1 MLSVGMI
8 AQIAATAYVN
18 AAPFLI
24 PYLHLV
30 KGLSLVEAGF
40 IASAPLVGTM
50 LTLIAWGWIVDRV
63 GERTSMTI
71 GLALLT
77 AASTAAA
84 MSTSYVWIGIFL
96 LLGGMGG
103 ACTNSA
109 SGRVVVGWFPP
120 ERRGTA
126 MGIRQTASPLGVGLA
141 VLIVPNLVDAQGLR
155 ATLLVIAAMCCL
167 AGLLAGAAIVDPPR
181 PTRSEAE
188 GLGHLVNPYTRD
200 LRLWRIH
207 GASMLLVIPQVTVW
221 TFALVWLIDD
231 RGWSILDATLLVGA
245 TQLLG
250 AASRIAAGAWSDR
263 VGNRLGPMRTV
274 AVAAAASML
283 SLGLLEGTTLAITLM
298 VIASVITVADNGL
311 AFTSVAEIGGPY
323 WSGRAMGTQNT
334 GQFLAS
340 AFVPPLIGA
349 VITGHGYAWAFG
361 LVALFPLLAI
371 PLIPVRGQASDDAQ
385 SSPKSSTSEAKSG
398 MILGTDSDKE

>member
-1 MLSVGMI
+1 MI
-8 AQIAATAYVN
+8 AQIAATVYVN

-30 KGLSLVEAGF
+30 QGLSLVEAGF
-40 IASAPLVGTM
+40 IASAPLVGTT
-50 LTLIAWGWIVDRV
+50 LTLIAWGAIVDRI

-77 AASTAAA
+77 AASAAA
-84 MSTSYVWIGIFL
+84 ALSTSYVWIGVFL

-120 ERRGTA
+120 HRRGTA
-126 MGIRQTASPLGVGLA
+126 MGIRQTSSPLGVGIA
-141 VLIVPNLVDAQGLR
+141 VLIVPNLADAEGLR
-155 ATLLVIAAMCCL
+155 TTLLVIAALCCF

-200 LRLWRIH
+200 MRLWRIH
-207 GASMLLVIPQVTVW
+207 AASMLLVIPQVTVW
-221 TFALVWLIDD
+221 TFALVWLIDERD
-231 RGWSILDATLLVGA
+231 WSIFEATLLVGA

-274 AVAAAASML
+274 AIAAAASML
-283 SLGLLEGTTLAITLM
+283 ALGLLEGTALAVTLI

-340 AFVPPLIGA
+340 AAVPPVIGA
-349 VITGHGYAWAFG
+349 IITGHGYAWAFG
-361 LVALFPLLAI
+361 LVALFPLIAI
-371 PLIPVRGQASDDAQ
+371 PLIPVRGEASWRSHDHDAATRDDH
-385 SSPKSSTSEAKSG
+385 G
-398 MILGTDSDKE
+398 

>member
-50 LTLIAWGWIVDRV
+50 LTLIAWGWIVDRI

-311 AFTSVAEIGGPY
+311 AFTPVAEIGGPY